1 MSRKIVG
8 QSINRWD
15 AYAKVTGK
23 ARYTADMPTDKK
35 LYAKIC
41 RATITHGIVKDY
53 DISEAL
59 KVEGVVKVV
68 LPEDLP
74 NYKFPTAGHP
84 YTLIEEKKDV
94 ADRNLLTRKV
104 RLYGDEIAAVIAET
118 KLAAEIAAKKIKV
131 EYEEYPFYMEPEE
144 SLAEGAVEI
153 HEGRKNNIIAATD
166 IITGDMEKGFE
177 ESEYIFEGE
186 YRTPKVQHCHM
197 ESQIA
202 YAYQDVDRRWVCV
215 SSTQIPHICRRILGQ
230 ALNMPW
236 GQFRVIKPFI
246 GGGFG
251 NKQDITIEP
260 LTVALSM
267 VMGGRTVELELERE
281 EVLFATRVRHAISY
295 KFKMGLDKNGKIR
308 ALETH
313 ILSNNGAYAS
323 HGHVVG
329 MKGMGILSTLYY
341 LPNFRYEIKTVYT
354 NTATAGA
361 FRGYG
366 VPQVIFAI
374 ESFMDDVA
382 RKINM
387 EPIEFRMMNMIP
399 EEVKSKNRFFD
410 SAVVDE
416 CIMKGKE
423 AFKWEERRQRIEKEN
438 EKNKDLK
445 RGSGM
450 AAYSYASGTYPK
462 AFEIAGCHIR
472 MNQDG
477 SMKVSVGATE
487 IGQGADTV
495 FKQMVAET
503 LGISPDNVFIDALT
517 DTDYTPYD
525 PGAFASRQTYITGMA
540 VRKAAEELKRKIF
553 DSVKKFEDIEQHLLD
568 IEEGEIIIKENG
580 RKVISLAELALKS
593 FYHTEKAEY
602 LFAEV
607 SHNAHDQSY
616 PMGTTFTEVE
626 VDLKTGRVEVVDI
639 LNVHDSGIIIN
650 PVLASGQ
657 VEGGIGMGIPYALAE
672 ELKYDVKTGKPLNS
686 TLLDYKMPTSM
697 DLPENMDILFIEKY
711 DPYGPYGNKALGEN
725 PICSPA
731 AAIRNSIVNAV
742 GVEINEIPITP
753 QKLFEALRRERGE

>member
-1 MSRKIVG
+1 MSKKVIG

-23 ARYTADMPTDKK
+23 ARYTADIPTDKK

-41 RATITHGIVKDY
+41 RATITHGIVKNY

-59 KVEGVVKVV
+59 EVEGVIKIV

-74 NYKFPTAGHP
+74 DYKFPTAGHP
-84 YTLIEEKKDV
+84 YTLIKEKQDV

-118 KLAAEIAAKKIKV
+118 KLAADIAARKIKV
-131 EYEEYPFYMEPEE
+131 EYEEYPIYLEPEE
-144 SLAEGAVEI
+144 ALAEGAVEI
-153 HEGRKNNIIAATD
+153 HEGTKNNIIAATD
-166 IITGDMEKGFE
+166 IINGDMDKGFE

-202 YAYQDVDRRWVCV
+202 YAYQDIDGRWVCV

-230 ALNMPW
+230 AFNMPW

-267 VMGGRTVELELERE
+267 VMGGKIVELELERE

-295 KFKMGLDKNGKIR
+295 KFKLGLDKDKKIK

-329 MKGMGILSTLYY
+329 MKGMGILATLYH

-382 RKINM
+382 RRINM
-387 EPIEFRMMNMIP
+387 EPIDFRMLNMIP
-399 EEVKSKNRFFD
+399 EEVKEKNRFFD
-410 SAVVDE
+410 SARVDE
-416 CIMKGKE
+416 CIMQGKE
-423 AFKWEERRQRIEKEN
+423 AFRWEERKEGIRKEN
-438 EKNKDLK
+438 EGRKDFK
-445 RGSGM
+445 RGIGM

-477 SMKVSVGATE
+477 TVKLSVGATE
-487 IGQGADTV
+487 IGQGSDTV
-495 FKQMVAET
+495 FKQMAAET
-503 LGISPDNVFIDALT
+503 LGISPDKVFVDALT
-517 DTDYTPYD
+517 DTDYAPYD
-525 PGAFASRQTYITGMA
+525 PGAFASRQSYITGMA
-540 VRKAAEELKRKIF
+540 VKKASENLKKKIF
-553 DSVKKFEDIEQHLLD
+553 DAVKKFEDIEQHLLD
-568 IEEGEIIIKENG
+568 IVDGEIIISENG
-580 RKVISLAELALKS
+580 RKIISISDLALKT
-593 FYHTEKAEY
+593 FYHNEKAEL
-602 LFAEV
+602 LFSEV

-616 PMGTTFTEVE
+616 PMGTTFVEVE
-626 VDLKTGRVEVVDI
+626 VDLKTGRVEVIDI
-639 LNVHDSGIIIN
+639 MNVHDSGIILN

-672 ELKYDVKTGKPLNS
+672 ELKYDVKSGKPLNS

-697 DLPENMDILFIEKY
+697 DLPNMDMMFIEKY

-725 PICSPA
+725 PLCSPA
-731 AAIRNSIVNAV
+731 AAIRNAIVDAT
-742 GVEINEIPITP
+742 GIEINEIPITP
-753 QKLFEALRRERGE
+753 QKLFDAIREERGK